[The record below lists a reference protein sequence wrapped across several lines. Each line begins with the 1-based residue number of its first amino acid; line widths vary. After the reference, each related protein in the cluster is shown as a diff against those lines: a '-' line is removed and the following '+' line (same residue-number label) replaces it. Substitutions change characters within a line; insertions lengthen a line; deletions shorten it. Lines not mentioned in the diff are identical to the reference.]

1 MIRRLFQRLRTFGT
15 DQRGAVMVEYALLLA
30 GFVIMMLVV
39 FDMLFEIL
47 MTLFEMTVFLL
58 DLPFI

>member
-1 MIRRLFQRLRTFGT
+1 MIRRLFQRMRTFGT
-15 DQRGAVMVEYALLLA
+15 DQRGAVIVVYALLLA

>member
-15 DQRGAVMVEYALLLA
+15 DQRGAVIVVYALLLA